1 MGKPVIVIEHLE
13 EGLSPWL
20 ILEYRHVGM
29 LAGRDNLVFTN
40 VPVKY
45 NNILARYGRVVN
57 ESIVDLVKKR
67 SVPPREVIILDP
79 KASRRLEYSDFGK
92 ARYFVIG
99 GILGDHPPRGRTY
112 EYLTSRLP
120 ECESRNIGD
129 RQFSIDGS
137 AYYVLYLYNNR
148 DDKGL
153 NFIDGVDIEIEMGSV
168 HLPYRY
174 PIVGGKPLLAPGLE
188 YYIKY
193 RRLPPEI
200 AEEVYGGRLRE
211 K

>member
-1 MGKPVIVIEHLE
+1 LGKPVIVIEHLE

-20 ILEYRHVGM
+20 ILEYRHVSM

-79 KASRRLEYSDFGK
+79 KASRRLEYSDFER

-99 GILGDHPPRGRTY
+99 GILGDHPPRGRTFQ
-112 EYLTSRLP
+112 YLTSRLP

-137 AYYVLYLYNNR
+137 AYYVLYLYNNG

-153 NFIDGVDIEIEMGSV
+153 NFIDGVDIEIEAGFV

-174 PIVGGKPLLAPGLE
+174 PIVEGKPLLAPGLE

-193 RRLPPEI
+193 KRLPPEI